1 MQIKVNDQPVTM
13 VTPLTLRELLK
24 VLSQEDKGVAL
35 AVNSQIV
42 SRSQWE
48 NHRLEEGDQITL
60 IKATAG
66 G

>member
-1 MQIKVNDQPVTM
+1 MQIKVNDKQVT
-13 VTPLTLRELLK
+13 VEPPLNLRELLK
-24 VLSQEDKGVAL
+24 VLSLEDKGVAL
-35 AVNSQIV
+35 AVNCQIV

-48 NHRLEEGDQITL
+48 NHPLEDGDQITL

>member
-1 MQIKVNDQPVTM
+1 MQIKVNDQPVT
-13 VTPLTLRELLK
+13 VATPLTLRELLK
-24 VLSQEDKGVAL
+24 VLSQEGKGVAL

>member
-1 MQIKVNDQPVTM
+1 MQIKVNDRQVT
-13 VTPLTLRELLK
+13 VAPPLNLRELLK
-24 VLSQEDKGVAL
+24 VLCLEEKGVAL

-42 SRSQWE
+42 SRSQW
-48 NHRLEEGDQITL
+48 NAHALEDGDQITL

>member
-1 MQIKVNDQPVTM
+1 MQIKVNDQPLELKQ
-13 VTPLTLRELLK
+13 PLSLRELLQTLK
-24 VLSQEDKGVAL
+24 QVEKGIAL

-42 SRSQWE
+42 SRSRWD
-48 NHRLEEGDQITL
+48 NYTLKNGDQITL

>member
-1 MQIKVNDQPVTM
+1 MQIKVNDQPVT
-13 VTPLTLRELLK
+13 VAAPLTLRELLK
-24 VLSQEDKGVAL
+24 VLSQEGKGVAL

>member
-1 MQIKVNDQPVTM
+1 MQIKVNDQP
-13 VTPLTLRELLK
+13 LTLEQALSLRELLK
-24 VLSQEDKGVAL
+24 VLNQQDKGVAL

-42 SRSQWE
+42 SRSQWD
-48 NHRLEEGDQITL
+48 HHSLQEGDQVTM

>member
-1 MQIKVNDQPVTM
+1 MQIKVNDQPVT
-13 VTPLTLRELLK
+13 VEGSLNIRELLK
-24 VLSQEDKGVAL
+24 VLSQAEKGIAL
-35 AVNSQIV
+35 AVNSQII

-48 NHRLEEGDQITL
+48 NHSLRDGDQITL